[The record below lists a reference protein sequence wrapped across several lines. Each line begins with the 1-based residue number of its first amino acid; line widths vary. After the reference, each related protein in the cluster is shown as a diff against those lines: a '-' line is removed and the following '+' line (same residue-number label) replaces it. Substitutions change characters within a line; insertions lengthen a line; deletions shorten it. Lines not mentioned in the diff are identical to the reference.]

1 MSEDGEL
8 FDRALLRRRRARF
21 AGEMAEHE
29 ALLAH
34 VAAEIA
40 DRVSAILREFPLAL
54 DLGAYHGV
62 LGRAVAALPS
72 VGAMIYAES
81 VPALAAL
88 CPRPAVVCDEEL
100 LPFKEQSLNLVVSGL
115 ALHRVNDLPGALI
128 QIRRALRPDGLFIAA
143 ALGSRSLHE
152 LREALIEAEAELHG
166 GASPRVAPFADVRE
180 YGALLQRAGFAL
192 PVTDAELLTVT
203 YPSPRALMREIR
215 ALGGG
220 NVMAARRK
228 MPLPRGTLERAEEI
242 YRERHSTPEGKI
254 AASFEI
260 VYLAGWAPDASQQKP
275 LAPGSAK
282 ARLADALH
290 TTEHSAGDKA
300 AFPAKKT
307 QTLGVV
313 MPGLDRAI
321 QEPRPSIRDVDGRD
335 CPAIDEDNVCFSEAA
350 RAARPSAARRR
361 EAWRRRQAPWASPRQ
376 ALGPHAASLRPA
388 SACRERAASTGGS
401 RDRRGWQK

>member
-1 MSEDGEL
+1 MTKNGAL
-8 FDRALLRRRRARF
+8 FDRALLRSRRARF

-62 LGRAVAALPS
+62 VGRAVAALPS
-72 VGAMIYAES
+72 VGEMIYAES

-128 QIRRALRPDGLFIAA
+128 QIRRALRPDGLFMAA

-152 LREALIEAEAELHG
+152 LRQSLIEAEAELHG

-203 YPSPRALMREIR
+203 YPSPRELMREIR

-242 YRERHSTPEGKI
+242 YSERHTTPGGKI

-260 VYLAGWAPDASQQKP
+260 VYLAGWTPDASQQKP
-275 LAPGSAK
+275 LAPGSAN

-300 AFPAKKT
+300 AFPATKKSKWDPET
-307 QTLGVV
+307 
-313 MPGLDRAI
+313 
-321 QEPRPSIRDVDGRD
+321 
-335 CPAIDEDNVCFSEAA
+335 
-350 RAARPSAARRR
+350 
-361 EAWRRRQAPWASPRQ
+361 
-376 ALGPHAASLRPA
+376 
-388 SACRERAASTGGS
+388 
-401 RDRRGWQK
+401 

>member
-1 MSEDGEL
+1 MTEDGEL

-29 ALLAH
+29 VLLAH

-72 VGAMIYAES
+72 VGEMIYAES

-128 QIRRALRPDGLFIAA
+128 QIRRALRPDGLFMAA

-203 YPSPRALMREIR
+203 YPSPRELMREIR

-242 YRERHSTPEGKI
+242 YRSGTRHPGARSRR
-254 AASFEI
+254 ASKSSI
-260 VYLAGWAPDASQQKP
+260 SRAGRPMPASR
-275 LAPGSAK
+275 S
-282 ARLADALH
+282 RLRR
-290 TTEHSAGDKA
+290 G
-300 AFPAKKT
+300 
-307 QTLGVV
+307 
-313 MPGLDRAI
+313 
-321 QEPRPSIRDVDGRD
+321 
-335 CPAIDEDNVCFSEAA
+335 
-350 RAARPSAARRR
+350 ARRR
-361 EAWRRRQAPWASPRQ
+361 ASPMRCTPPNIPPATRRLFRPEEVKVGPRDLTTARQ
-376 ALGPHAASLRPA
+376 SSEGSTAFSGS
-388 SACRERAASTGGS
+388 SAGGMA
-401 RDRRGWQK
+401 

>member
-1 MSEDGEL
+1 MTGDMTEDREL

-21 AGEMAEHE
+21 AGEMSEHE
-29 ALLAH
+29 PLLAH

-40 DRVSAILREFPLAL
+40 DRIGTILREFPLAL
-54 DLGAYHGV
+54 DLGAFHGL
-62 LGRAVAALPS
+62 LGRTIAALPS
-72 VGAMIYAES
+72 VGEMLYAES

-88 CPRPAVVCDEEL
+88 CPRPAIVCDEEL
-100 LPFKEQSLNLVVSGL
+100 LPFVDESLSLIVSGL
-115 ALHRVNDLPGALI
+115 ALHRVNDLPGALV
-128 QIRRALRPDGLFIAA
+128 QIRRALRPDGVFLAA

-152 LREALIEAEAELHG
+152 LRQTLIKAEDELHG

-192 PVTDAELLTVT
+192 PVTDVELLTVT

-228 MPLPRGTLERAEEI
+228 VPLPRGTLERAEEI

-254 AASFEI
+254 TASFEI
-260 VYLAGWAPDASQQKP
+260 VYLTGWAPHASQQKP

-290 TTEHSAGDKA
+290 TVERSAGDKA
-300 AFPAKKT
+300 GFPA
-307 QTLGVV
+307 
-313 MPGLDRAI
+313 
-321 QEPRPSIRDVDGRD
+321 
-335 CPAIDEDNVCFSEAA
+335 
-350 RAARPSAARRR
+350 
-361 EAWRRRQAPWASPRQ
+361 ASKP
-376 ALGPHAASLRPA
+376 
-388 SACRERAASTGGS
+388 ERKSGS
-401 RDRRGWQK
+401 

>member
-1 MSEDGEL
+1 
-8 FDRALLRRRRARF
+8 
-21 AGEMAEHE
+21 MAEHE
-29 ALLAH
+29 VLLAH

-40 DRVSAILREFPLAL
+40 DRIGAILREFPLAV

-62 LGRAVAALPS
+62 LGRTIAALPS
-72 VGAMIYAES
+72 VGEMIYAES

-100 LPFKEQSLNLVVSGL
+100 LPFKEESLSLVVSGL

-128 QIRRALRPDGLFIAA
+128 QVRRALRPDGLFMAA

-152 LREALIEAEAELHG
+152 LRQALIEAEAELHG

-203 YPSPRALMREIR
+203 YPCPRDLMREIR

-242 YRERHSTPEGKI
+242 YRMRHATPGGKI

-260 VYLAGWAPDASQQKP
+260 VYLTGWAPDPSQQKP
-275 LAPGSAK
+275 LAPGSAS

-290 TTEHSAGDKA
+290 TVEHSAGDKA
-300 AFPAKKT
+300 AFPARKSK
-307 QTLGVV
+307 
-313 MPGLDRAI
+313 
-321 QEPRPSIRDVDGRD
+321 
-335 CPAIDEDNVCFSEAA
+335 
-350 RAARPSAARRR
+350 
-361 EAWRRRQAPWASPRQ
+361 
-376 ALGPHAASLRPA
+376 
-388 SACRERAASTGGS
+388 
-401 RDRRGWQK
+401 